1 MLLSLLADLVLAV
14 HATFL
19 LFVVLGGLLALW
31 KPRIAWVHI
40 PCAMWGAWVELAG
53 WICPLTPLEV
63 DLRIRAGEVGYGGGF
78 IERYVTAA
86 LYPQGLTREIQI
98 GLGIAV
104 VAVNVIIYVI
114 AIKRA
119 QKGHPSSGGSILPRS
134 ETPPT

>member
-19 LFVVLGGLLALW
+19 LFVVLGGLLVLW

-104 VAVNVIIYVI
+104 IAVNIIVYIIV
-114 AIKRA
+114 IKRA
-119 QKGHPSSGGSILPRS
+119 RTNSVSGNLRPIP
-134 ETPPT
+134 